1 MSSHRT
7 DGDAS
12 RMSLRRFSASAASGP
27 PRASNGS
34 GSYLPPAPPPFPIA
48 AFAPP
53 RGSLR
58 WPYPDD
64 ATGFFLAR
72 GPGSP
77 DAWALFP
84 AGSLRAH
91 AGSLESSRLP
101 GGAFAGE
108 SLGVGALHT
117 SGSRSGE
124 GARFSL
130 RARPTPPRHMASSS
144 SLERLGARP
153 GGAPARALVDGGSGP
168 SCTGPGRF
176 AATCGTSPRAR
187 AAAALEPGRVENIPR
202 SASRFVTASSSSV
215 SCRWTARHRPTRN
228 GSALA
233 SSSVLCTC
241 LETWVSTPW

>member
-7 DGDAS
+7 EGDAS
-12 RMSLRRFSASAASGP
+12 RMSRRRFSASAASGP

-34 GSYLPPAPPPFPIA
+34 SPARAFPIA

-64 ATGFFLAR
+64 ATGFFLTPR
-72 GPGSP
+72 PGSF
-77 DAWALFP
+77 DEWAPLDP
-84 AGSLRAH
+84 GSLRAH
-91 AGSLESSRLP
+91 AGSLESSRR
-101 GGAFAGE
+101 GGGFAGE

-130 RARPTPPRHMASSS
+130 RARPPPRHMASSS

-153 GGAPARALVDGGSGP
+153 AVAGPPRPGAPARAFVDGGSGP

-202 SASRFVTASSSSV
+202 SPSRFVTASSSSV

-228 GSALA
+228 GSAPA

-241 LETWVSTPW
+241 LRR